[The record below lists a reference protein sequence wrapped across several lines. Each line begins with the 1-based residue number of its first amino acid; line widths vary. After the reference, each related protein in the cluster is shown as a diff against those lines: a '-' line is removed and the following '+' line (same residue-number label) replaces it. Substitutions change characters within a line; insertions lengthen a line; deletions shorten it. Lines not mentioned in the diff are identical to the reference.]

1 MLFLRADL
9 SGVKIGLGEPVKV
22 MGAINLSP
30 ESFYKGSVVKDPDEA
45 LRRAERMVEEGASII
60 DVGGM
65 STAPYLETR
74 VSPEEEKRRVI
85 PVLRK
90 IKDLGVPISIDTQ
103 RYEVASAAAEA
114 GATIIN
120 DVSGLSDPRLA
131 ELIASMDLSLILGAR
146 GSVKGEDPIR
156 EIRGLLREALRR
168 AIGIRE
174 DKIALDPLIGFFRE
188 GKPWYIRDSEVIRRL
203 RSLLILGRPICIGV
217 SRKSFIGKITGEED
231 PEKRLF
237 GSLSATAIA
246 VYNGASLIRTHD
258 VKETVQAVRVA
269 EFIRKEVDQVRVGD
283 VEAYQFSFDLR
294 AEDMEDFF
302 IEIGSHPQGAVRMSE
317 KAEMR
322 IIYMRGVRN
331 PVALVVKQE
340 MLASG
345 GEAALPSSSIVFG
358 EERVDLVII
367 GNLKQLK
374 RLIEKMDLNSKIG
387 GSLSKDFG
395 EVRDALSNLMG

>member
-1 MLFLRADL
+1 LFLRADL

-45 LRRAERMVEEGASII
+45 LKKAERMVEEGASII
-60 DVGGM
+60 DIGGM
-65 STAPYLETR
+65 STAPYLDTY
-74 VSPEEEKRRVI
+74 VSPEEEKRRVM
-85 PVLRK
+85 PALRK

-103 RYEVASAAAEA
+103 RYEVALAAVEE

-120 DVSGLSDPRLA
+120 DVSGLSDPRVV
-131 ELIASMDLSLILGAR
+131 ELISSMDLSLILGAR
-146 GSVKGEDPIR
+146 GSVKGDDPVR
-156 EIRGLLREALRR
+156 ELRGLLRGALSR
-168 AIGIRE
+168 ASGIRE
-174 DKIALDPLIGFFRE
+174 DRIAIDPLIGFFRE
-188 GKPWYIRDSEVIRRL
+188 QEVPWYVWDSKVISGL
-203 RSLLILGRPICIGV
+203 RGLLILGRPICIGV
-217 SRKSFIGKITGEED
+217 SRKSFIGKIIGEED

-258 VKETVQAVRVA
+258 VKETIHAIRVA
-269 EFIRKEVDQVRVGD
+269 EFMRRGIDHVRVGE

-294 AEDMEDFF
+294 AEDFEDFF
-302 IEIGSHPQGAVRMSE
+302 IEIGSHPQGAIRMSK

-322 IIYMRGVRN
+322 VIYMRGVRN
-331 PVALVVKQE
+331 PVALVIKQE

-358 EERVDLVII
+358 NERVDLII
-367 GNLKQLK
+367 VGNLKQLK
-374 RLIEKMDLNSKIG
+374 GLMEKMDLNSKIG
-387 GSLSKDFG
+387 GSLSKDF
-395 EVRDALSNLMG
+395 EAVRDALSNFI

>member
-1 MLFLRADL
+1 MFLRADL

-30 ESFYKGSVVKDPDEA
+30 ESFYKGSVARDPDEA
-45 LRRAERMVEEGASII
+45 LKRAERMVEDGASII

-65 STAPYLETR
+65 STAPYLDTQ

-90 IKDLGVPISIDTQ
+90 LSDLGVPISIDTQ
-103 RYEVASAAAEA
+103 RYEVALAAVEA

-120 DVSGLSDPRLA
+120 DVSGLSDPKLA

-146 GSVKGEDPIR
+146 GSVIGEDPMR
-156 EIRGLLREALRR
+156 ELRKLLREALKR
-168 AIGIRE
+168 AIGIKE
-174 DKIALDPLIGFFRE
+174 DRIVIDPLIGFFRE
-188 GKPWYIRDSEVIRRL
+188 QKVPWYVWDSEVIRRL

-258 VKETVQAVRVA
+258 VRETVQAIRVA
-269 EFIRKEVDQVRVGD
+269 EFIREEVAHVRVGE
-283 VEAYQFSFDLR
+283 VEAYQFSFDLK
-294 AEDMEDFF
+294 AEDLEDFF
-302 IEIGSHPQGAVRMSE
+302 IEIGSHPQGAARMSE

-322 IIYMRGVRN
+322 VIYMRGVSN
-331 PVALVVKQE
+331 PVALVIKQE

-358 EERVDLVII
+358 SERVDLVVI
-367 GNLKQLK
+367 GNMKQLK
-374 RLIEKMDLNSKIG
+374 RLMEKMDLNYKIG
-387 GSLSKDFG
+387 GSLSKDF
-395 EVRDALSNLMG
+395 EAVRDALSNLIR